1 MLLLPFTSSFL
12 CSPVQMPRKKL
23 LSFFP
28 EHTQSDLHLHHVTEA
43 AFVKIT
49 GDVDIAKSSGPLDVP
64 IFLYLSEALDIID
77 QSCLHFEIPFF
88 FFFLY
93 ILSKHSLGYFLSTS
107 KAILFQSS

>member
-23 LSFFP
+23 LSFFS
-28 EHTQSDLHLHHVTEA
+28 EHTQSDFHHVTKA

-49 GDVDIAKSSGPLDVP
+49 GDVDIAKSRGPLDVL
-64 IFLYLSEALDIID
+64 IFLYLSEALDILD

-88 FFFLY
+88 F
-93 ILSKHSLGYFLSTS
+93 SLHP
-107 KAILFQSS
+107 I